1 MPVEN
6 EDLKK
11 IVLEYLRR
19 HNTMTLATVHNN
31 IPWAATVFYAEDGF
45 TFYFISNPNVCLHCL
60 NIAHNPR
67 VAITIDEDY
76 ALRSQN
82 DWRRVKGVQMEG
94 TAELVADW
102 EEINQAVTAY
112 AVKYPWTSTYLKSV
126 FSSRRVTSLLSKA
139 AAKLKF
145 VSDFTASMDNRFYK
159 VTPTKV
165 WFVDN
170 ETSFEKRQEVP
181 F

>member
-1 MPVEN
+1 MSVKN
-6 EDLKK
+6 EDLKR
-11 IVLEYLRR
+11 IVLEYLRT
-19 HNTMTLATVHNN
+19 HNTMTLATAYNN
-31 IPWAATVFYAEDGF
+31 VPWAATVFYAEDVF
-45 TFYFISNPNVCLHCL
+45 TLYFISNPDVCLHCH

-82 DWRRVKGVQMEG
+82 DWRRVKGVQIEG
-94 TAELVADW
+94 TAELVTDQ
-102 EEINQAVTAY
+102 EEITRAVTAY
-112 AVKYPWTSTYLKSV
+112 AGKYPWTSTYLKSV
-126 FSSRRVTSLLSKA
+126 FSSSRFTSLLSKA
-139 AAKLKF
+139 TAKLNF

-159 VTPTKV
+159 VTPIKV
-165 WFVDN
+165 WFVNN